1 MIVKILYVDTPLLTP
16 MPFTDRYMLSR
27 DFELKFTIDGDQR
40 LVIIPMSYI
49 TDGASIP
56 QWCWSIVGT
65 PYSPRFITAAIV
77 HDYMCDHNW
86 PVDLMSEIFR
96 QLLRLSNVSKL
107 KSDLMYKAV
116 YTYKTIK
123 KNP

>member
-1 MIVKILYVDTPLLTP
+1 MLVKVLNVDTPLLIP
-16 MPFTDRYMLSR
+16 MPFSDRYMLSR
-27 DFELKFTIDGDQR
+27 DFELRYMRDGVSHT
-40 LVIIPMSYI
+40 LIIPMSYV

-77 HDYMCDHNW
+77 HDYMCDNNW
-86 PVDLMSEIFR
+86 SVDLMSEIFK
-96 QLLRLSNVSKL
+96 QLLRLSNVSNF

-116 YTYKTIK
+116 YAYKTVK